1 MIIYIYDANAICCKM
16 IQNAKYD
23 TWARNMLFEDS
34 RKEVWSPTNL
44 WTLQT
49 IPDQEGRAFKP
60 DLAGKIW
67 M

>member
-1 MIIYIYDANAICCKM
+1 M